1 MKKLRLYLKLGLI
14 FAASLLMPNS
24 VITSKVEKL
33 LAELEA
39 LNLQDQ
45 EPAGA
50 TAENQQDR
58 QPH

>member
-1 MKKLRLYLKLGLI
+1 
-14 FAASLLMPNS
+14 MPNS
-24 VITSKVEKL
+24 VITSKVERL

-39 LNLQDQ
+39 LKHQDQ

-50 TAENQQDR
+50 TAENQQDP